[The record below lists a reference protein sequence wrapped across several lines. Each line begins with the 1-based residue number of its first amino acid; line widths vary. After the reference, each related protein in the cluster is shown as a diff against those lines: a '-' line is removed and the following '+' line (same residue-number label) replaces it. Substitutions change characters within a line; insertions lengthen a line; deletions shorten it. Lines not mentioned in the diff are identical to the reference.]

1 MNEMVKLTVPDVKLD
16 HIPEKSHEKFA
27 NAVMSLM
34 NLSGVDIGRS
44 THYNTPEEAEKAR
57 AALHQELFSYDRTI
71 YGCLFCLDGVTD
83 FARQKAIKVL
93 LSNPWRDTTDTLLTM
108 VHERNIIEYL
118 IKSLKPFQVFNIFLE
133 MKNDRINNAR
143 STKAILRY
151 ILNSPKLDFWAI
163 KYRRKIEL
171 IFKQCW
177 SDLNAKVIKSI
188 LLKLTLN
195 ADEARGLRNHIIKY
209 IDPKDKRPGHL
220 NMVKEAVSFI
230 LGNDIVC
237 ARSPVIKSYEESK
250 LDIEKGTLVPV
261 EILYQ
266 VRSTYHMDTST
277 KADVLRITK
286 KTMTSKQTM
295 RVQKSA
301 KKAGTKVAFNPKSL
315 PMVDLLIY
323 AYEMGM
329 TEEILKALDEKA
341 KKAAS
346 ALPFKFN
353 NVGILVDASFSMS
366 GSESTKM
373 RPIATALALARML
386 GHVGKKHMTVFAGG
400 QSIPGQMIRPYGE
413 TDLANRL
420 VDLLEKEPD
429 SIFIISDG
437 YENAP
442 AGRVAEVIELVE
454 ELGLHLPI
462 YHLNPVSAAESK
474 TGLKMLAKNIS
485 VMPVLKPE
493 TMGLTLLK
501 KVIEQDPIRGIIG
514 LLNTVIVL
522 IDWKEGK

>member
-1 MNEMVKLTVPDVKLD
+1 MKELVKLTIPDVTLN
-16 HIPEKSHEKFA
+16 HIPDKSHEEFA
-27 NAVMSLM
+27 NSVMSLM

-57 AALHQELFSYDRTI
+57 AALHQTLFSFDRTI

-93 LSNPWRDTTDTLLTM
+93 LSNPWRDTSNTLLTID
-108 VHERNIIEYL
+108 HERKIIEYL
-118 IKSLKPFQVFNIFLE
+118 IKSLKPYQVFNIFLE
-133 MKNDRINNAR
+133 MKNDRVNNSR
-143 STKAILRY
+143 LSKAIMRY
-151 ILNSPKLDFWAI
+151 ILNSPKLDFWAV
-163 KYRRKIEL
+163 KYRRKLKL
-171 IFKQCW
+171 IFKHCW
-177 SDLNAKVIKSI
+177 TDYNTRVIKSI
-188 LLKLTLN
+188 LMKLTLN
-195 ADEARGLRNHIIKY
+195 ADESRGLRNHIFKY
-209 IDPKDKRPGHL
+209 IDLNTKRPGHW
-220 NMVKEAVSFI
+220 NMVKESVSFI
-230 LGNDIVC
+230 LGNDIEKPK
-237 ARSPVIKSYEESK
+237 SPVIKSYEDSK
-250 LDIEKGTLVPV
+250 IDIEKGTLVPL

-277 KADVLRITK
+277 KADVLKITK

-346 ALPFKFN
+346 TLPFKFN

-386 GHVGKKHMTVFAGG
+386 ANVGRKHMTVFAGG
-400 QSIPGQMIRPYGE
+400 QSIPNQMIRPYGE
-413 TDLANRL
+413 TDLANGL
-420 VDLLEKEPD
+420 IDLLENEPD

-474 TGLKMLAKNIS
+474 TGLKLLGKNIS

-522 IDWKEGK
+522 IDWKEVK